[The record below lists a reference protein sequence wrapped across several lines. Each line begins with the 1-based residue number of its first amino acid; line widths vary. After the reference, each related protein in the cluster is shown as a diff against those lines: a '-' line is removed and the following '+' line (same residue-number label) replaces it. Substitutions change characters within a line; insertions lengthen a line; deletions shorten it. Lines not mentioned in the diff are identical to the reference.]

1 MSSKYSELFS
11 SLGYDALDVIV
22 GIDARSIPEKKV
34 KKLIQLIVLSEK
46 DENIGYEVKNILETY
61 RDTKGLKLKW
71 LLHLVEQHTQRVK
84 EGGR

>member
-46 DENIGYEVKNILETY
+46 DENIGYEVKNIIETY
-61 RDTKGLKLKW
+61 RDTKELKLKL
-71 LLHLVEQHTQRVK
+71 LLHLVEQHTQRAK